1 MKEYDERQ
9 LFTQIYKTYNLLK
22 NQNPNK
28 FTTHIK
34 SSLVL
39 PKNSSLTCKTFSQ
52 ILKREHENESKIKQ
66 FPKKILKTKKQKP
79 NKIISQNQLWF
90 IVFRPLFIASL
101 RAKIVP
107 IAESNSS
114 ISTENSQLTGHV
126 ARFHWLLGGVADSW
140 GPR

>member
-1 MKEYDERQ
+1 MKEYDDRQ

-66 FPKKILKTKKQKP
+66 FPKKILFPKTEKQKL
-79 NKIISQNQLWF
+79 NKN
-90 IVFRPLFIASL
+90 
-101 RAKIVP
+101 
-107 IAESNSS
+107 N
-114 ISTENSQLTGHV
+114 H
-126 ARFHWLLGGVADSW
+126 
-140 GPR
+140 

>member
-1 MKEYDERQ
+1 MKEYDDRQ

-52 ILKREHENESKIKQ
+52 ILKREYENKSKTRK
-66 FPKKILKTKKQKP
+66 
-79 NKIISQNQLWF
+79 
-90 IVFRPLFIASL
+90 
-101 RAKIVP
+101 
-107 IAESNSS
+107 
-114 ISTENSQLTGHV
+114 
-126 ARFHWLLGGVADSW
+126 
-140 GPR
+140 

>member
-1 MKEYDERQ
+1 MKEYDERE

-66 FPKKILKTKKQKP
+66 FQKNIIPKNRK
-79 NKIISQNQLWF
+79 NKN
-90 IVFRPLFIASL
+90 
-101 RAKIVP
+101 
-107 IAESNSS
+107 
-114 ISTENSQLTGHV
+114 
-126 ARFHWLLGGVADSW
+126 
-140 GPR
+140 